1 MVLLKTILIILL
13 VYYGL
18 KIIAKW
24 YGPKLFNYAAKKTE
38 EKFKERF
45 GDFSNQQGGFG
56 QQPMDEEQ
64 IGDISIKKQ
73 SSRKKTTKEPV
84 GEYIEFE
91 ELD

>member
-24 YGPKLFNYAAKKTE
+24 YGPKLFNYAARKTE
-38 EKFKERF
+38 KKFKERF
-45 GDFSNQQGGFG
+45 GEFAQ
-56 QQPMDEEQ
+56 QQPKDEEQ
-64 IGDISIKKQ
+64 IGDVSFKKKNT
-73 SSRKKTTKEPV
+73 SKNTSKEPV

>member
-1 MVLLKTILIILL
+1 MVLLKTVLIILL

-18 KIIAKW
+18 KILVKW
-24 YGPKLFNYAAKKTE
+24 YGPKLFNYAARKTE

-45 GDFSNQQGGFG
+45 EEFTQQIPDEEQQFGDFSV
-56 QQPMDEEQ
+56 
-64 IGDISIKKQ
+64 STKKSQ
-73 SSRKKTTKEPV
+73 KKTSNEPV

>member
-13 VYYGL
+13 VYYAL
-18 KIIAKW
+18 KLLAKW
-24 YGPKLFNYAAKKTE
+24 YGPKLFNYAARKTE

-45 GDFSNQQGGFG
+45 GEFTQHTQE
-56 QQPMDEEQ
+56 EEQ
-64 IGDISIKKQ
+64 IGDVTIKKK
-73 SSRKKTTKEPV
+73 SSHKNTSKEPV

>member
-18 KIIAKW
+18 KIVAKW
-24 YGPKLFNYAAKKTE
+24 YGPKLFNYAARKTE

-45 GDFSNQQGGFG
+45 GEFSQQQG
-56 QQPMDEEQ
+56 QDEEH
-64 IGDISIKKQ
+64 IGDVSFKKQ
-73 SSRKKTTKEPV
+73 NSTKNTSKEPV

>member
-24 YGPKLFNYAAKKTE
+24 YGPKLFNYAARKTE
-38 EKFKERF
+38 QKFKERF
-45 GDFSNQQGGFG
+45 GEFTQQ
-56 QQPMDEEQ
+56 QSQDEEQ
-64 IGDISIKKQ
+64 IGDVVFKKKNT
-73 SSRKKTTKEPV
+73 SKNTSKEPV

>member
-1 MVLLKTILIILL
+1 MVFLKTILIILL

-24 YGPKLFNYAAKKTE
+24 YGPKLFNYAARKTE
-38 EKFKERF
+38 QKFKERF
-45 GDFSNQQGGFG
+45 GEFTQQ
-56 QQPMDEEQ
+56 QSQDEEQ
-64 IGDISIKKQ
+64 IGDVVFKKKNT
-73 SSRKKTTKEPV
+73 SKSTSKEPV

>member
-24 YGPKLFNYAAKKTE
+24 YGPKLFSYAARKTE

-45 GDFSNQQGGFG
+45 GEFTQQNQR
-56 QQPMDEEQ
+56 DEEQ
-64 IGDISIKKQ
+64 IGDVTVKKQ
-73 SSRKKTTKEPV
+73 TAQKPNSKEPI

>member
-1 MVLLKTILIILL
+1 M

-24 YGPKLFNYAAKKTE
+24 YGPKLFNYAARKTE

-45 GDFSNQQGGFG
+45 GEFAQQ
-56 QQPMDEEQ
+56 QSHDEEQ
-64 IGDISIKKQ
+64 IGNVTFKAKNTN
-73 SSRKKTTKEPV
+73 KKTSKDPV

>member
-24 YGPKLFNYAAKKTE
+24 YGPKLFNYAARKTE

-45 GDFSNQQGGFG
+45 GEFTQ
-56 QQPMDEEQ
+56 QQPQDEEQ
-64 IGDISIKKQ
+64 IGDVSIKKKSTQ
-73 SSRKKTTKEPV
+73 KNTSKEPV

>member
-24 YGPKLFNYAAKKTE
+24 YGPKLFNYAARKTE

-45 GDFSNQQGGFG
+45 EEFTQQRP
-56 QQPMDEEQ
+56 QDEEQ
-64 IGDISIKKQ
+64 IGDVTIKKKGTQ
-73 SSRKKTTKEPV
+73 KKTSKEPV

>member
-18 KIIAKW
+18 KILAKW
-24 YGPKLFNYAAKKTE
+24 YGPKLFNYAARKTE
-38 EKFKERF
+38 QKFKERF
-45 GDFSNQQGGFG
+45 GDFTQQQTRQGE
-56 QQPMDEEQ
+56 DN
-64 IGDISIKKQ
+64 IGDISVKGKRAK
-73 SSRKKTTKEPV
+73 SNTSKEPV

>member
-24 YGPKLFNYAAKKTE
+24 YGPKLFNYAARKTE

-45 GDFSNQQGGFG
+45 GEFTQQRP
-56 QQPMDEEQ
+56 QDEEQ
-64 IGDISIKKQ
+64 IGDVTVKKKGTQ
-73 SSRKKTTKEPV
+73 RKTSKEPV

>member
-38 EKFKERF
+38 EKFKEQF
-45 GDFSNQQGGFG
+45 GDFSNQASGFG
-56 QQPMDEEQ
+56 QQQQEEEQ
-64 IGDISIKKQ
+64 IGDISIKKN
-73 SSRKKTTKEPV
+73 RAGKKSTKEPV

>member
-13 VYYGL
+13 VYYAI

-24 YGPKLFNYAAKKTE
+24 YGPKLFNYAARKTE

-45 GDFSNQQGGFG
+45 GEFTQRPAQE
-56 QQPMDEEQ
+56 EEQ
-64 IGDISIKKQ
+64 IGDVTIKKKNT
-73 SSRKKTTKEPV
+73 RKNTSKEPV

-91 ELD
+91 ELE

>member
-38 EKFKERF
+38 EKFRERF
-45 GDFSNQQGGFG
+45 GEFAQQHVEE
-56 QQPMDEEQ
+56 EEQ
-64 IGDISIKKQ
+64 IGDVTIK
-73 SSRKKTTKEPV
+73 KKTTGKNTSKEPV

>member
-18 KIIAKW
+18 KMVAKW
-24 YGPKLFNYAAKKTE
+24 YGPKLFNYAARKTE

-45 GDFSNQQGGFG
+45 GEFAK
-56 QQPMDEEQ
+56 QQPQDEEQ
-64 IGDISIKKQ
+64 IGDVSIKKKNTNKNT
-73 SSRKKTTKEPV
+73 SKEPV

-91 ELD
+91 ELE

>member
-1 MVLLKTILIILL
+1 M

-24 YGPKLFNYAAKKTE
+24 YGPKLFNYAARKTE

-45 GDFSNQQGGFG
+45 EGFA
-56 QQPMDEEQ
+56 QEHTVQEEQ
-64 IGDISIKKQ
+64 IGEVTIKK
-73 SSRKKTTKEPV
+73 KTAQKNTSKEPV

-91 ELD
+91 ELE

>member
-1 MVLLKTILIILL
+1 MGLLKTILIILL

-45 GDFSNQQGGFG
+45 GDFGSQQGGFG
-56 QQPMDEEQ
+56 QNQQDDEQ
-64 IGDISIKKQ
+64 IGDISIKKESTRK
-73 SSRKKTTKEPV
+73 SSSKEPV